1 MLLLE
6 IYERVQDTL
15 ASGTGA
21 CAAAG
26 VAYKLGLTD
35 TKVMVHMPGGDLQ
48 VEIADDWSVYMT
60 GDVFYV
66 AKISLSNE
74 FVWRN

>member
-1 MLLLE
+1 
-6 IYERVQDTL
+6 
-15 ASGTGA
+15 
-21 CAAAG
+21 
-26 VAYKLGLTD
+26 
-35 TKVMVHMPGGDLQ
+35 MVHMPGGDLQ

-74 FVWRN
+74 FVEKLRAN